1 MNKSRHIVAIE
12 IGSSMIKGAVG
23 EVEPGGSLTVR
34 AVEEEKQSPN
44 YVRYGG
50 VQNVKEVANVLN
62 GIIMKLNNR
71 ISPAK
76 VSAVYLG
83 VGGRSLMAVQ
93 RQIDITLPEELEI
106 THDMVDEL
114 LERAKS
120 SLNPDREV
128 VEVEPGEFVVDNM
141 SITVP
146 VGTVG
151 RTMSAE
157 VNVINCRAQ
166 MLRNLNLAV
175 TEKLGL
181 KINGYVVRQ
190 TALAEMVLTDDE
202 RLGVMLVDCGAETST
217 VSIYKGGVL
226 RYLNTVPLGSRHIT
240 RDIMAL
246 HYSEERAEELKKA
259 VGNANPHG
267 NMQSGLRLEGIDD
280 TEINNYVSAR
290 AGEIVVNVAEQISYA
305 GLSAADLPSGIVVV
319 GGGSMLA
326 GFCDELG
333 DFTNMTVR
341 RGTLPSSVKQA
352 SGSKIRMADDVD
364 VIALLYKLS
373 KEATAPCVTVTAPK
387 VETVQQNVS
396 AADGRKGN
404 DNGFDSDDDDIER
417 IPGRNFLSKLWGKI
431 KEGVTP
437 PEFVDDDDEEEDD

>member
-12 IGSSMIKGAVG
+12 IGSSKIKGAVG

-246 HYSEERAEELKKA
+246 HYSEERAE
-259 VGNANPHG
+259 
-267 NMQSGLRLEGIDD
+267 
-280 TEINNYVSAR
+280 
-290 AGEIVVNVAEQISYA
+290 
-305 GLSAADLPSGIVVV
+305 
-319 GGGSMLA
+319 
-326 GFCDELG
+326 
-333 DFTNMTVR
+333 
-341 RGTLPSSVKQA
+341 
-352 SGSKIRMADDVD
+352 
-364 VIALLYKLS
+364 
-373 KEATAPCVTVTAPK
+373 
-387 VETVQQNVS
+387 
-396 AADGRKGN
+396 
-404 DNGFDSDDDDIER
+404 
-417 IPGRNFLSKLWGKI
+417 
-431 KEGVTP
+431 
-437 PEFVDDDDEEEDD
+437 

>member
-12 IGSSMIKGAVG
+12 IGSSKIKGAVG

-305 GLSAADLPSGIVVV
+305 GLSAAEI
-319 GGGSMLA
+319 
-326 GFCDELG
+326 
-333 DFTNMTVR
+333 
-341 RGTLPSSVKQA
+341 
-352 SGSKIRMADDVD
+352 
-364 VIALLYKLS
+364 
-373 KEATAPCVTVTAPK
+373 
-387 VETVQQNVS
+387 
-396 AADGRKGN
+396 GRAH
-404 DNGFDSDDDDIER
+404 
-417 IPGRNFLSKLWGKI
+417 
-431 KEGVTP
+431 V
-437 PEFVDDDDEEEDD
+437 